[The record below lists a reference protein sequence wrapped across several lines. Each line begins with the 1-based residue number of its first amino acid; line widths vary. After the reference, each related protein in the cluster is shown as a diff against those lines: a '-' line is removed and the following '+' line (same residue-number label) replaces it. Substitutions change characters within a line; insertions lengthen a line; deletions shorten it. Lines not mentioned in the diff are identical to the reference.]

1 MKTALLKYT
10 SVFFVYFIIDLT
22 YQITFGMQFSQRI
35 QEEAGIKEIVA
46 SEIQNPILILIW
58 FAIMTTAIVKLAVEP
73 AVEAK
78 SIKKAV
84 HKGVLL
90 GVTSYATLALPNG
103 WSLANYPLALVFEIT
118 MEGGGICSCGFWC
131 DSMVVVEETSCK
143 KRNGSCSKHSQLS
156 KRATISN
163 HLPNWIDDPCANSPH
178 NLPIRTDVRNLV
190 EPSIRNRE
198 RNPCSGFPRLFGR
211 S

>member
-10 SVFFVYFIIDLT
+10 SVFFVYFTIDLT

-118 MEGGGICSCGFWC
+118 MEG
-131 DSMVVVEETSCK
+131 VVFAPVASGVTAWWLLK
-143 KRNGSCSKHSQLS
+143 KPPVKNGTDPAPNTHSSQ
-156 KRATISN
+156 N
-163 HLPNWIDDPCANSPH
+163 EQP
-178 NLPIRTDVRNLV
+178 
-190 EPSIRNRE
+190 
-198 RNPCSGFPRLFGR
+198 
-211 S
+211 